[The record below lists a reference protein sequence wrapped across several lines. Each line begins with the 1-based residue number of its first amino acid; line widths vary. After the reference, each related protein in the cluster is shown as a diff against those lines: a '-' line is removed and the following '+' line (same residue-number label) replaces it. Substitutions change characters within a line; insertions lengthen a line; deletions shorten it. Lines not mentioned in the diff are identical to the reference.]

1 MTKPVIIV
9 SDRSDRVR
17 DIASCLGPGFDAVP
31 LNPSAGKVPETGAA
45 VMMVV
50 DVDLSDRKMIESL
63 RNEVLKT
70 NEHLPRVFVTEEHR
84 RLDVV
89 QSNALG
95 ASKTVSR
102 RQAVSRLKQIAE
114 AYAQTAGLA
123 DPSVASDVAIERAAA
138 LSSELF
144 AAVQNAEP
152 LPAREIQ
159 QCGKFISDAL
169 RQDGISTF
177 LREVKLHH
185 SYTHRHSMCVT
196 GLAVAFGL
204 HCGMRQ
210 ADVQRLATGALM
222 HDIGK
227 ARIDLKILDKP
238 DALSPPERQIMQ
250 LHPEHGAEILLA
262 DAQFDREVV
271 DIAHRHHE
279 YLDGSGYPE
288 GLSDNQLGD
297 LVRIMT
303 IVDIFSALIDRRS
316 YKKAIPRATAYQIMQ
331 RMHGKIDMQ
340 FLKAFEPIALQEA

>member
-1 MTKPVIIV
+1 M
-9 SDRSDRVR
+9 R
-17 DIASCLGPGFDAVP
+17 DIASCLGPGFDAIP
-31 LNPSAGKVPETGAA
+31 LHPAAGKAPEAGNA

-50 DVDLSDRKMIESL
+50 DVDLSDRSIVDSL
-63 RNEVLKT
+63 KSEALKT
-70 NEHLPRVFVTEEHR
+70 NEHLPRVFVTEDHR
-84 RLDVV
+84 RLDVI

-102 RQAVSRLKQIAE
+102 RQAVSRLKQIAQ

-123 DPSVASDVAIERAAA
+123 DPSVASDVAIERAMA
-138 LSSELF
+138 LNTELF
-144 AAVQNAEP
+144 AAVENAQP
-152 LPAREIQ
+152 LPAQEIQ
-159 QCGKFISDAL
+159 RCGQFISDAL

-177 LREVKLHH
+177 LQEVKLHH

-210 ADVQRLATGALM
+210 LDVQRLATGALM

-227 ARIDLKILDKP
+227 ARIGLEILDKP
-238 DALSPPERQIMQ
+238 DSLSLAEKQVMQ
-250 LHPEHGAEILLA
+250 RHPEYGAEILLA
-262 DAQFDREVV
+262 DAQFDREVI

-279 YLDGSGYPE
+279 YLDGSGYPD
-288 GLSDNQLGD
+288 GLSEDQLSD

-316 YKKAIPRATAYQIMQ
+316 YKKAIPRPAAYQIMQ
-331 RMHGKIDMQ
+331 RMNGKIDMQ
-340 FLKAFEPIALQEA
+340 LLKAFEPIALQET